1 MLSQRQHTLQ
11 RNPCPI
17 SRFLVHFHLVDDLAV
32 EQAFEHPGE
41 VGGVDA
47 VHGRAGEAHR
57 VKAEYQCLG
66 MFPRKAMYKVN
77 LSSYSP
83 LAARRG
89 TFDLLD
95 NVRGRAVEVSRF
107 DHLAAALWMYQ
118 YLDTWIL
125 GTRFGDLLYIEAH
138 MRRAVTFPEDNA
150 GTLYLLIG
158 IIRGHGVLGVPD
170 YHLLLRYA
178 VFERGVPAQVFG
190 GGAEYAPATAEGPFN
205 HGWSFRGGAHNPA
218 VAPAKGFEV
227 IRRAHVCDAA
237 NAH

>member
-1 MLSQRQHTLQ
+1 M
-11 RNPCPI
+11 
-17 SRFLVHFHLVDDLAV
+17 FL
-32 EQAFEHPGE
+32 
-41 VGGVDA
+41 
-47 VHGRAGEAHR
+47 
-57 VKAEYQCLG
+57 
-66 MFPRKAMYKVN
+66 RKAMHEII
-77 LSSYSP
+77 LSSSSP
-83 LAARRG
+83 LAARGG

-95 NVRGRAVEVSRF
+95 NVLGRAVEVSRF

-178 VFERGVPAQVFG
+178 VFERGVPAQVFVG
-190 GGAEYAPATAEGPFN
+190 EEEYAPATAEGPFN
-205 HGWSFRGGAHNPA
+205 HGWSVRGGANNPP
-218 VAPAKGFEV
+218 VAPPKAFEV
-227 IRRAHVCDAA
+227 SRSIHLGHGA
-237 NAH
+237 NP